1 MRILLKKDE
10 GLDVM
15 IQPIETIA
23 VGQTMPQVNFQ
34 MKLDDGVNTFS
45 TSDYFKHSCVVLF
58 IVPGAFTP
66 TCSAKHLPGFVKL
79 ADKFKAAGIDKIACM
94 AVNDAHVM
102 RAWAEVNDA
111 VGVIDM
117 IADFHTEMSDALG
130 LTRDMGPIMGRRAA
144 RCAIVIDNGVVKSIF
159 MEEPGAFEVSSAEH
173 VLASL
178 ETVS

>member
-1 MRILLKKDE
+1 MT
-10 GLDVM
+10 
-15 IQPIETIA
+15 QPIETIA
-23 VGQTMPQVNFQ
+23 VGHIIPEINFL
-34 MKLDDGVNTFS
+34 MKLDDGINTFS
-45 TSDYFKHSCVVLF
+45 TSGYFNNSRVVLF
-58 IVPGAFTP
+58 VVPGAFTP

-102 RAWAEVNDA
+102 RAWAEASDA
-111 VGVIDM
+111 VGIIDM

-144 RCAIVIDNGVVKSIF
+144 RCSMVIDHGVVQSIF
-159 MEEPGAFEVSSAEH
+159 IEEPGAFEVSSAEH

-178 ETVS
+178 

>member
-1 MRILLKKDE
+1 
-10 GLDVM
+10 
-15 IQPIETIA
+15 
-23 VGQTMPQVNFQ
+23 
-34 MKLDDGVNTFS
+34 
-45 TSDYFKHSCVVLF
+45 VVLF
-58 IVPGAFTP
+58 VVPGAFTP

-79 ADKFKAAGIDKIACM
+79 ADKYKAAGIDKIACM

-102 RAWAEVNDA
+102 RAWAEAGDA

-144 RCAIVIDNGVVKSIF
+144 RCAMVVDHGVVQSIF

-178 ETVS
+178 

>member
-1 MRILLKKDE
+1 MT
-10 GLDVM
+10 
-15 IQPIETIA
+15 PPSETIA
-23 VGQTMPQVNFQ
+23 VGQTIPQVDFQ

-45 TSDYFKHSCVVLF
+45 TSDYFKDCCVVLF
-58 IVPGAFTP
+58 VVPGAFTP

-79 ADKFKAAGIDKIACM
+79 AVKFKAAGVDKIACM

-102 RAWAEVNDA
+102 RAWAEA
-111 VGVIDM
+111 SGALGIIDM

-130 LTRDMGPIMGRRAA
+130 LTRNMGPILGRRAA
-144 RCAIVIDNGVVKSIF
+144 RCAMVIDHGVVQSIF

-178 ETVS
+178 

>member
-1 MRILLKKDE
+1 MT
-10 GLDVM
+10 
-15 IQPIETIA
+15 QPIETIA
-23 VGQTMPQVNFQ
+23 VGHKIPEIDFQ
-34 MKLDDGVNTFS
+34 MKLDDGIDIFS
-45 TSDYFKHSCVVLF
+45 TSRYFNDCRVVLF
-58 IVPGAFTP
+58 VVPGAFTP
-66 TCSAKHLPGFVKL
+66 TCSAKHLPGFLKL

-102 RAWAEVNDA
+102 RAWAEANDA

-144 RCAIVIDNGVVKSIF
+144 RCSMVIDHGVVQSVFI
-159 MEEPGAFEVSSAEH
+159 EEPGAFEVSSAEH

-178 ETVS
+178 